1 MIDIGEW
8 IDWAISI
15 WLHWLVGALEARP

>member
-15 WLHWLVGALEARP
+15 WLRWMMDLRERWA